1 MELSPDQLRRVCDPQ
16 SLELLPRQG
25 FPYLQGIVGQ
35 QRAVEALE
43 FGLGIG
49 QKGFNVYV
57 GGPPGTGKST
67 AVRTYLEEMAQ
78 GKETPPDLCLV
89 HDFANPDRPVYLR
102 FPPGK
107 GRVFKGEM
115 DALVQQARRE
125 IAQAFES
132 DDYSARREAVTQQV
146 VHQREEIFG
155 QLSQQAQAE
164 GFILQPTQV
173 GLFLVYAVNGQ
184 ALSDQQFLQLPQEV
198 RHAVQERR
206 QKLDQEVKVQMKEMR
221 RLERQTQDRMGELDR
236 EAADYVVGGLI
247 EDLEEK
253 YQNLPKVVQYLEDV
267 RQDMVDNVQQF
278 FAAAQQPGP
287 GPEHWAQEMAF
298 RKYQANLMVENGD
311 AHGAPV
317 VVEQNPTYPNLFGRI
332 EKEAVYGALQT
343 DFTLVKAGSLL
354 RANGGY
360 LVVNADELVRAPFS
374 YEALKRALR
383 NRETTIEELGE
394 QAGFVTT
401 RGLRPEPIALDVKV
415 VLLGSPNL
423 YYQLH
428 ALDEGFREVFKVR
441 ADFGSDM
448 ERTPQGVMDYL
459 NFMTALGHREN
470 LMPLNTEAAARLIE
484 EGSRLAEDQEKLS
497 TRFGDLADIIR
508 EANYWASADAAP
520 AVAKRHVEQAV
531 EAKVYRSN
539 LIEERLQE
547 MTERGTLMVDTDGAV
562 VGQINGLSVLSMG
575 EYSFG
580 RPARITAS
588 VGLGQAGLLDIE
600 RESRL
605 GGPLHTKGVLILA
618 GYLSYAYAQDKPLT
632 LSGRLVFE
640 QSYDGVDG
648 DSASSAELYALLS
661 QLSGLPIKQGLAV
674 TGSVN
679 QRGQTQA
686 IGGVNTK
693 IEGFFDLCRIKGLTG
708 RQGVMI
714 PASNVSNLMLRDDV
728 VEAVRQGRFHIYAV
742 EHVNQGIE
750 VLTGVPAGERQ
761 PDGAFPEGTVNHLV
775 DQRLRQMA
783 EALRHFGARDGI
795 GPERPAPER
804 QVEQEKP

>member
-1 MELSPDQLRRVCDPQ
+1 MVKELSPDQLRRVCDPQ

-57 GGPPGTGKST
+57 GGPAGTGKST

-107 GRVFKGEM
+107 GRVFKEEM
-115 DALVQQARRE
+115 DALIQQARRE

-132 DDYSARREAVTQQV
+132 DDYSARREAITQQV
-146 VHQREEIFG
+146 VHQREEILG

-173 GLFLVYAVNGQ
+173 GLFLAPAVNGQ
-184 ALSDQQFLQLPQEV
+184 PLSDQQFLQLPQEV
-198 RHAVQERR
+198 RHTVQERR
-206 QKLDQEVKVQMKEMR
+206 QKLDQDVKAQMKEIR
-221 RLERQTQDRMGELDR
+221 RLERQTQDRTGDLNR

-247 EDLEEK
+247 EDLQEK
-253 YQNLPKVVQYLEDV
+253 YQVLPKVVHYLQDV

-287 GPEHWAQEMAF
+287 GPERWAQEMAF
-298 RKYQANLMVENGD
+298 RKYQANLLVENGD
-311 AHGAPV
+311 GHGAPV
-317 VVEQNPTYPNLFGRI
+317 AVEQNPTYPNLFGRI
-332 EKEAVYGALQT
+332 EKESVYGALQT

-360 LVVNADELVRAPFS
+360 LVVNADELVRAPFA

-401 RGLRPEPIALDVKV
+401 RGLRPEPIPLDVKV
-415 VLLGSPNL
+415 VLLGSPSL

-448 ERTPQGVMDYL
+448 KRTPQGVLDYL

-520 AVAKRHVEQAV
+520 AVTKKHVEQAV

-580 RPARITAS
+580 RPVRITAS
-588 VGLGQAGLLDIE
+588 VGLGQTGLLDIE

-632 LSGRLVFE
+632 LSGRLVLE
-640 QSYDGVDG
+640 QSYEGVEG

-708 RQGVMI
+708 QQGVMI

-728 VEAVRQGRFHIYAV
+728 VEAARQGMFHIYAV

-761 PDGAFPEGTVNHLV
+761 PDGAFPEGTVNELV
-775 DQRLRQMA
+775 DRRLREMA
-783 EALRHFGARDGI
+783 EALRHFGARDGA
-795 GPERPAPER
+795 GPERTRDQGQEER
-804 QVEQEKP
+804 

>member
-1 MELSPDQLRRVCDPQ
+1 MVKELSPDQLRRVCDPQ

-57 GGPPGTGKST
+57 GGPAGTGKST

-78 GKETPPDLCLV
+78 GKETPPDLCLA

-107 GRVFKGEM
+107 GRVFKEEM

-132 DDYSARREAVTQQV
+132 DDYSARREAITQQV

-155 QLSQQAQAE
+155 HLSQQAQAE

-173 GLFLVYAVNGQ
+173 GLFLAPAVNGQ
-184 ALSDQQFLQLPQEV
+184 PLSDQQYLQLPEEI
-198 RHAVQERR
+198 RHTIQERR
-206 QKLDQEVKVQMKEMR
+206 QKLDQEGKVQMKEIR

-236 EAADYVVGGLI
+236 EVADYVVGGLI
-247 EDLEEK
+247 EDIQEK
-253 YQNLPKVVQYLEDV
+253 YQVLPKVVQYLQDV
-267 RQDMVDNVQQF
+267 RGDMVSNVQQF

-287 GPEHWAQEMAF
+287 GPEHWAQETAF
-298 RKYQANLMVENGD
+298 RKYQATLLVENGD
-311 AHGAPV
+311 GHGAPV

-360 LVVNADELVRAPFS
+360 LVVNADELVRAPFA

-394 QAGFVTT
+394 QTGFVTT
-401 RGLRPEPIALDVKV
+401 RGLRPEPIPLDVKV
-415 VLLGSPNL
+415 VLLGSPSL

-448 ERTPQGVMDYL
+448 ERTPQGVLDYL

-508 EANYWASADAAP
+508 EANYWATADAAP
-520 AVAKRHVEQAV
+520 TVTKRHVEQAV

-539 LIEERLQE
+539 LVEERLQE

-580 RPARITAS
+580 RPVRITAS

-605 GGPLHTKGVLILA
+605 GGPLHTKGVLILS

-632 LSGRLVFE
+632 LSGRLVLE
-640 QSYDGVDG
+640 QSYDGVEG

-661 QLSGLPIKQGLAV
+661 QLSGLPIKQGIAV

-686 IGGVNTK
+686 IGGVNVK

-714 PASNVSNLMLRDDV
+714 PASNIPNLMLRDDV
-728 VEAVRQGRFHIYAV
+728 VEAVRQGKFHIYAV
-742 EHVNQGIE
+742 EHVKQGIE
-750 VLTGVPAGERQ
+750 VLTGVPAGERG
-761 PDGAFPEGTVNHLV
+761 PDGAFPQGTVNDLV

-783 EALRHFGARDGI
+783 EALQHFGALDGA
-795 GPERPAPER
+795 GPTRPARE
-804 QVEQEKP
+804 EEEKP